1 MRTCRSPIGLFLTKG
16 RTHPIVGRHPA
27 EESIVRS
34 FRVLSQKSFE
44 GSLKHRAI
52 EPKLE
57 LKISFISQLLSSRG
71 IHFWQK
77 FASKHF
83 FSIWSIS
90 HNQMHSACKISNQD
104 NEKWC
109 KKTRATILI
118 KVRINFHQ
126 IPCYF
131 DPLWTLDTVR
141 AIFEIQEFILYTLWY
156 SDEICRWSKLM

>member
-57 LKISFISQLLSSRG
+57 LKISFISQLLNSRG
-71 IHFWQK
+71 NPK
-77 FASKHF
+77 E
-83 FSIWSIS
+83 SIS
-90 HNQMHSACKISNQD
+90 GKSLHPNIFSPFDQFPTTRCTRPARFQIKTTKSDARRLSNYFNQSLDQFFQLNSLLFQPSL
-104 NEKWC
+104 
-109 KKTRATILI
+109 ILY
-118 KVRINFHQ
+118 KPFLR
-126 IPCYF
+126 
-131 DPLWTLDTVR
+131 LK
-141 AIFEIQEFILYTLWY
+141 EFILYTL
-156 SDEICRWSKLM
+156 

>member
-44 GSLKHRAI
+44 PLKGASSIQAI

-57 LKISFISQLLSSRG
+57 LKISFISQLLSRNPFLAKVCIQTFFLHLINFPQPDALGLQDFKSR
-71 IHFWQK
+71 QRK
-77 FASKHF
+77 VM
-83 FSIWSIS
+83 
-90 HNQMHSACKISNQD
+90 QED
-104 NEKWC
+104 L
-109 KKTRATILI
+109 ATILI

-131 DPLWTLDTVR
+131 DPL
-141 AIFEIQEFILYTLWY
+141 
-156 SDEICRWSKLM
+156 